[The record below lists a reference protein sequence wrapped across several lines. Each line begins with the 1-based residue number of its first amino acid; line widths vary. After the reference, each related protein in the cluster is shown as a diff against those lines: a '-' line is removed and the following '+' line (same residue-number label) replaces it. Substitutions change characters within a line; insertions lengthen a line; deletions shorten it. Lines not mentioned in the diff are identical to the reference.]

1 MPDSHHHQ
9 NGHSEKIIPLYEE
22 RLVVERSKRK
32 AGEVII
38 RKKVETEIVEIPV
51 YREKLI
57 VERLDGN
64 LTQLAEIE
72 IGATQLTGD
81 THETRSLVTVEF
93 TDLHLAI
100 EALQALA
107 QQGLSDHDKVRLQL
121 TLKDESQRSRYQSFL
136 ERWSTF

>member
-1 MPDSHHHQ
+1 MPDPNYHH

-22 RLVVERSKRK
+22 RLVVERSRRK
-32 AGEVII
+32 AGEIII
-38 RKKVETEIVEIPV
+38 RKKVETELVEIPV

-57 VERLDGN
+57 VERLDAD
-64 LTQLAEIE
+64 LIPLAEIE

-81 THETRSLVTVEF
+81 TQAVRSRVTVEF
-93 TDLHLAI
+93 TDLDLAI

-107 QQGLSDHDKVRLQL
+107 QQGLSDHEKVRLQL

>member
-1 MPDSHHHQ
+1 MSDPNHHH
-9 NGHSEKIIPLYEE
+9 NGYSEKIIPLYEE
-22 RLVVERSKRK
+22 KLVVERSKRK

-38 RKKVETEIVEIPV
+38 RKKVETELVEIPV

-57 VERLDGN
+57 VERLDSE
-64 LTQLAEIE
+64 LTRLAEIE
-72 IGATQLTGD
+72 IGATQLTGN
-81 THETRSLVTVEF
+81 TQEARSLVTVEF
-93 TDLHLAI
+93 TDLDLAI